1 MPTSS
6 GASEYSMKPWHFHV
20 GSLVAVVAAMYV
32 LIFGLHIAWFFAAA
46 ALLLACNVGGW
57 MLERKVRRPGY

>member
-1 MPTSS
+1 
-6 GASEYSMKPWHFHV
+6 MKPWHFHV